1 MEDKKYAINKFFIF
15 GAKVPSDKEAVNTA
29 HGI

>member
-1 MEDKKYAINKFFIF
+1 MEDQKYAINKLFIF
-15 GAKVPSDKEAVNTA
+15 GGKVPSDKETVITA

>member
-1 MEDKKYAINKFFIF
+1 MKDKKYAMNKLFIF
-15 GAKVPSDKEAVNTA
+15 GGKVPSDKEAVNTA